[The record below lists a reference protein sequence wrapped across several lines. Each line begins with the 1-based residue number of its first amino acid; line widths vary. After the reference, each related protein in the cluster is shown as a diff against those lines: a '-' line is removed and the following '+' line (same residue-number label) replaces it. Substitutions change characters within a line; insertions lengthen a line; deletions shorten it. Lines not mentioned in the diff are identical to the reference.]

1 MTRATLPLLLAL
13 TLTGCQSLPG
23 QDSGIADNIVLLSGY
38 HCLEETVGDRNRVHF
53 GPCLKITD
61 INGEEPNL
69 RDDGFIALPVRRA
82 LKLGTSCVYRHAD
95 GTPIPATME
104 TEIFQVQNTTFAH
117 GGQRWYLHAHKR
129 ARGVIGCEP
138 VLSRSVFPLEKTD

>member
-1 MTRATLPLLLAL
+1 MIRATYTLLLAL
-13 TLTGCQSLPG
+13 TLTACQSMPG
-23 QDSGIADNIVLLSGY
+23 QESGIADNIILLSAH

-61 INGEEPNL
+61 VNGREPVV
-69 RDDGFIALPVRRA
+69 RDDGFIALPAGQA

-95 GTPIPATME
+95 GTPIPATVE
-104 TEIFQVQNTTFAH
+104 TEVFQVQITTFTR
-117 GGQRWYLHAHKR
+117 GGQRWYLHPHKQ

-138 VLSRSVFPLEKTD
+138 VLSRSVFPTEKTD